1 MVMVMVISTTL
12 CEISECQEGVGRSTL
27 QILTQAE
34 QNEDAQPEFS
44 TLKQESQDSL
54 VSVSASDHVLWP
66 TSLKKGR

>member
-1 MVMVMVISTTL
+1 M
-12 CEISECQEGVGRSTL
+12 GRSTL